1 MAVGTERGCGGGLR
15 SGAGAAASLYAG
27 GRGSELLWCVCFG
40 AGGALG
46 ACSVRAASVREGG
59 RRARRLGSAE
69 ERGCAHLPTVDL
81 CGDPFVPPPLPGT
94 NQPDPCRLLRLARR
108 CCRRKLHGEVQTGR
122 RRPEALGKGTGTTDR
137 EACRL
142 QFVTA
147 GICTSLGNFPQ
158 RLKTEGTHFCMKC
171 LYNVSPRRGFKLCL
185 EA

>member
-69 ERGCAHLPTVDL
+69 ERGSSPH
-81 CGDPFVPPPLPGT
+81 
-94 NQPDPCRLLRLARR
+94 CRPMW
-108 CCRRKLHGEVQTGR
+108 G
-122 RRPEALGKGTGTTDR
+122 
-137 EACRL
+137 
-142 QFVTA
+142 
-147 GICTSLGNFPQ
+147 S
-158 RLKTEGTHFCMKC
+158 
-171 LYNVSPRRGFKLCL
+171 LCL
-185 EA
+185 SSSSRDESA